1 MVVVVVVV
9 ATSVNELDASGGT
22 AGSTMVCC
30 CSVAQSCPT
39 FWAPWTAAHQASLS
53 FTISQS
59 LFKLTFTESVMPS
72 DHLIL
77 CCPLLLLPSIFL
89 SIRVYSNES
98 ALHIKW
104 PKYRSFSFSISPFN
118 EKSGLISF
126 RIGWFDLLGVQ
137 GTLKSLFQHHSSKA
151 LALRQSAFLMVQLSH
166 PYMTAG
172 NIIALTVWVFA
183 GESNVSAF
191 LYAV

>member
-1 MVVVVVVV
+1 MVVVVVV
-9 ATSVNELDASGGT
+9 ATSVNELDATGGT

-72 DHLIL
+72 DPLIL